1 MLIIQLTGGLGNQL
15 FQYAAARAH
24 MLRLDT
30 ELYLDKTHFLPTPT
44 GKKNLRQYELHHFN
58 VIERFRKPA
67 FHWVKKYFRVK
78 NMYVAA
84 KTFRETHVHIHPE
97 FFEISG
103 DTYIEGCFQ
112 SEKYF
117 KQYENVIRKELSFK
131 TKATGK
137 NAELLEKIKTVN
149 AVSLHV
155 RRGDYVSNSET
166 LKVHGVCGLD
176 YYERAVKHIESVID
190 NPHFFLFSDEPEWVQ
205 QNLTLNH
212 PYEIINHNKGES
224 SFEDIRLMS
233 ACNHHIIANSS
244 FSWWGAWLNPS
255 ENKIVIAPERWFAD
269 KQHNSNDII
278 PEKWLKV

>member
-1 MLIIQLTGGLGNQL
+1 
-15 FQYAAARAH
+15 
-24 MLRLDT
+24 
-30 ELYLDKTHFLPTPT
+30 
-44 GKKNLRQYELHHFN
+44 
-58 VIERFRKPA
+58 
-67 FHWVKKYFRVK
+67 
-78 NMYVAA
+78 MYVAA

-117 KQYENVIRKELSFK
+117 KQYENTIRKELSFK

-137 NAELLEKIKTVN
+137 NAELLEKIKSVN

-212 PYEIINHNKGES
+212 PYEIINHNKGEN
-224 SFEDIRLMS
+224 SFEDMRLMS

-255 ENKIVIAPERWFAD
+255 EK
-269 KQHNSNDII
+269 KNSHCA
-278 PEKWLKV
+278 